1 MDFNIVTQLSNDQLF
16 QLERLFQLEWWT
28 KGRELSD
35 IKRMVEHSDFI
46 VGYIDPETDEL
57 IAFARVL
64 TDYVYKAM
72 IFDVIVKEAYRGREL
87 GCAIINTILIEH
99 SLKDVKH
106 FELYCRPEMVPFYHK
121 WGFSEKLGDLTF
133 MRLINK

>member
-1 MDFNIVTQLSNDQLF
+1 MDFNIVTQLSNKQMI

-28 KGRELSD
+28 KGREFPD

-46 VGYIDPETDEL
+46 VGYIEPGTDEL

-64 TDYVYKAM
+64 TDYVYKGL
-72 IFDVIVKEAYRGREL
+72 IFDVIVKEAYRGRDL
-87 GCAIINTILIEH
+87 GSALINTILEEPY
-99 SLKDVKH
+99 LRDVKH

-133 MRLINK
+133 MRLINS